1 MKSDGITLHFF
12 FRILTSRKE
21 PQYPFKAEEILHR
34 KQMQV
39 TLIRQNTID
48 RLFGWWYAISAP
60 PPVPEDAPLHE
71 REFMRKAKFT
81 SIVLLIEIIESFTV
95 FVLPDGPSLLIP
107 LSISVTMLIVGV
119 FLNRS
124 GKVRLAGTLIWLTI
138 NLGMYSDFISLGLH
152 GGLSSISIQN
162 FFSLIHPDL
171 IAISLLPAP
180 AALAVGIANCLFTIL
195 ALTFLPKTPEL
206 LHQFST
212 PAVVAIYYLVLYAQ
226 TVVVS
231 INLLW
236 VSSNFQQTKRADQAE
251 ELNKL
256 IQALSTQQ
264 QDELQRKQQLEQDI
278 QRIVAVHT
286 QVANGNYNARVP
298 LDQIGHNN
306 VLWSIAGSLNTLLAR
321 LQRWNQEAQQLRRT
335 EQAIL
340 QTLQHIQLTKKQGI
354 PLHLQRSGTSLD
366 ALLTEII
373 GDMPRT
379 EQAIQQT
386 LQHIQL
392 AKKQGMPLH
401 LQRTGTSLDALLA
414 EIIGDMPYIK

>member
-1 MKSDGITLHFF
+1 
-12 FRILTSRKE
+12 
-21 PQYPFKAEEILHR
+21 
-34 KQMQV
+34 MQV
-39 TLIRQNTID
+39 TLIRQNTIN

-71 REFMRKAKFT
+71 REFIRKARFT
-81 SIVLLIEIIESFTV
+81 GIVLLLEIIESFTV
-95 FVLPDGPSLLIP
+95 FILPDNRDLTFVIP
-107 LSISVTMLIVGV
+107 VSISVAMLIVGV
-119 FLNRS
+119 FLNRR
-124 GKVRLAGTLIWLTI
+124 GKVLIAGVLIWVTI
-138 NLGMYSDFISLGLH
+138 NLGMLTAFTSAGLH
-152 GGLSSISIQN
+152 YGLSSISIQS

-180 AALAVGIANCLFTIL
+180 AALAIGIGNCLYTIL
-195 ALTFLPKTPEL
+195 ALTFFPKTPEL

-212 PAVVAIYYLVLYAQ
+212 TFVVDIYYTPLYAQ
-226 TVVVS
+226 TIVVL

-236 VSSNFQQTKRADQAE
+236 VSSNSQQTKRADQAE

-256 IQALSTQQ
+256 IQALSAQQ

-340 QTLQHIQLTKKQGI
+340 QTFQHIQLAKKQGM
-354 PLHLQRSGTSLD
+354 PLHLQRSGTPLD
-366 ALLTEII
+366 ALLAEII
-373 GDMPRT
+373 GNMPRT

-392 AKKQGMPLH
+392 AKKQGTSLH

-414 EIIGDMPYIK
+414 EIIGDTPYIK

>member
-1 MKSDGITLHFF
+1 MQIVLK
-12 FRILTSRKE
+12 
-21 PQYPFKAEEILHR
+21 QEIV
-34 KQMQV
+34 M
-39 TLIRQNTID
+39 D

-60 PPVPEDAPLHE
+60 PPVPVDAPLHE

-81 SIVLLIEIIESFTV
+81 SIVLLLELIESFTV
-95 FVLPDGPSLLIP
+95 FILPENRNLTFVIP
-107 LSISVTMLIVGV
+107 VSISVAMLIVGV
-119 FLNRS
+119 FLNRR
-124 GKVRLAGTLIWLTI
+124 GKVQATGVLIWATI
-138 NLGMYSDFISLGLH
+138 NLGMWIGFTSLGL
-152 GGLSSISIQN
+152 GGLTVT
-162 FFSLIHPDL
+162 SLQSFYSLLHPDL

-180 AALAVGIANCLFTIL
+180 MALLVGVANCFYTIL
-195 ALTFLPKTPEL
+195 ALTFFPKAPEL
-206 LHQFST
+206 IHHFST
-212 PAVVAIYYLVLYAQ
+212 SDVIDIYYTPLYAQ
-226 TVVVS
+226 TIVVL

-236 VSSNFQQTKRADQAE
+236 VGSNSQQTKRADQAE

-340 QTLQHIQLTKKQGI
+340 QTLQHVQLAKKQGI

-366 ALLTEII
+366 ALL
-373 GDMPRT
+373 
-379 EQAIQQT
+379 
-386 LQHIQL
+386 
-392 AKKQGMPLH
+392 
-401 LQRTGTSLDALLA
+401 A
-414 EIIGDMPYIK
+414 EIMGDTLHIR